1 MVTTLTVTSPDAK
14 AWHAHFAELQSRY
27 KHVRPAI
34 VAALCVLQ
42 QDPDV
47 SVDDA
52 KARASEHGVRIT
64 AASVNAARRLLS
76 RQDGAPATDDAQPKA
91 AVPAKPA
98 RERRPRGN
106 DGGVDAE
113 ALIRGVVSKLQDRGN
128 AEAERLRSAIR
139 RAIQTLE
146 CAIGP

>member
-34 VAALCVLQ
+34 VAALCVLHE
-42 QDPDV
+42 DPDA

-52 KARASEHGVRIT
+52 KARAAEHGVRIT

-76 RQDGAPATDDAQPKA
+76 RQDGAPATDDAEPKA
-91 AVPAKPA
+91 QAPAKPT
-98 RERRPRGN
+98 RDRRPRAN